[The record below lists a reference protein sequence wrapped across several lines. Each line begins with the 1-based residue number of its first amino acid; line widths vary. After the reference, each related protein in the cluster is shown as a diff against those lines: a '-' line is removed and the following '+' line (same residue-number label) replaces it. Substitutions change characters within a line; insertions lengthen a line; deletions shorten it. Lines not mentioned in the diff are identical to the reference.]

1 MIKYALFDLDGTLLP
16 MDQDVFIQGYF
27 KGLGMR
33 LAPAGYDPK
42 ALIDAVWA
50 GTVAMIKNSGAATN
64 EEVFWSCFES
74 IMGAG
79 SRADE
84 PLFDAYYREDFPK
97 VRALCGFNPAA
108 ARCIH
113 ELHGAGV
120 KTILAT
126 NPIFPAAATMQRIN
140 WAGLSAGDFELVT
153 TYENSRR
160 SKPSMGYYRDVLDA
174 VGAKAEES
182 IMIGNDV
189 GDDMPAAKLG
199 MKVFLLTDCLI
210 NRKDEDISAYPH
222 GSFPQLM
229 EYIKANLA

>member
-27 KGLGMR
+27 KGLATR
-33 LAPAGYDPK
+33 LAPGGYDPK

-50 GTVAMIKNSGAATN
+50 GTVAMIKNGGTATN

-74 IMGAG
+74 MMGAG
-79 SRADE
+79 KRADE

-97 VRALCGFNPAA
+97 VRELCGFAPAA

-113 ELHGAGV
+113 ELHGMGV
-120 KTILAT
+120 KTVLAT
-126 NPIFPAAATMQRIN
+126 NPIFPAVATMQRIK

-153 TYENSRR
+153 TYENSRH
-160 SKPSMGYYRDVLDA
+160 SKPNPDYYRDVLDA

-182 IMIGNDV
+182 VMIGNDV

-210 NRKDEDISAYPH
+210 NRKDEDISAYPR